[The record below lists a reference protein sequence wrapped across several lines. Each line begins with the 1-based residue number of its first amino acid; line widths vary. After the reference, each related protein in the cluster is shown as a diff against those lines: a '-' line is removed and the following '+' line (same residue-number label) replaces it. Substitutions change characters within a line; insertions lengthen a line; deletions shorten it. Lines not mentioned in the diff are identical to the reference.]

1 MKCLIVFIVS
11 ESASSNSSLN
21 CENRRQR
28 LRIIQ
33 PSILSHHYICECQL
47 TDICINGIEKFIQY
61 TSFLY
66 ISFIS
71 YAVEKIFLL
80 NISPQSA
87 VLPSQ
92 SFRIL
97 GFDPWYSWNYC
108 LWGGENKESNIVF
121 FGMSSI
127 GNLPIL
133 VITITAITLMMKC
146 CHTLARREEW
156 RWCGRGRHWEG

>member
-1 MKCLIVFIVS
+1 
-11 ESASSNSSLN
+11 
-21 CENRRQR
+21 
-28 LRIIQ
+28 
-33 PSILSHHYICECQL
+33 L
-47 TDICINGIEKFIQY
+47 TDICINGIEKIIQY

-71 YAVEKIFLL
+71 SAVEKIFLL
-80 NISPQSA
+80 NISAQSA

-97 GFDPWYSWNYC
+97 GFDTRYSWNYC
-108 LWGGENKESNIVF
+108 FGGGKESNIMF

-127 GNLPIL
+127 GKLPTL

-156 RWCGRGRHWEG
+156 RWRGRGRH